1 MHGKKREDYEVED
14 FVTDESFINY
24 HFKVNAADTVSWTD
38 WLAQHPDKNVL
49 AKQAIR
55 LIQTLSLSIDDRE
68 YTTEFEKIKKAITG
82 STADTVPFF
91 NDRKVSF
98 KPIRKSTWVLACLL
112 LTTVIGAGFLLFHKS
127 LQASEP
133 LVKAVNKGLKP
144 QTLVLSDS
152 TTVTLAPGSTLEYPN
167 HFNAGRRDVYLDG
180 EAIFHVK
187 RNETAPFKV
196 FSQNIVA
203 TVLGT
208 IFQFKKGGDSVI
220 AVELLKGRLDVQM
233 TEASGV
239 SKSLALHPNEKAVYL
254 KQAHAFYK
262 SPFRIQTDIAFYQSN
277 FDEIA
282 AEIKDAF
289 GITLINKSTKSDWRF
304 TGEFKQTTAE
314 DLIAAICLVK
324 KVTAETRVDTV
335 YIK

>member
-1 MHGKKREDYEVED
+1 MQSKKREDYEVED

-24 HFKVNAADTVSWTD
+24 HFQVNAVDTVSWTE
-38 WLAQHPDKNVL
+38 WLAQHPEKNML

-55 LIQTLSLSIDDRE
+55 LIQTLSFSIDDKE

-82 STADTVPFF
+82 STADIDPFISEG
-91 NDRKVSF
+91 KAPF
-98 KPIRKSTWVLACLL
+98 KSIRKSTWVLTCVL
-112 LTTVIGAGFLLFHKS
+112 LTCLIGAGYFLFHKS
-127 LQASEP
+127 LPASEP
-133 LVKAVNKGLKP
+133 LVKAVNNGSTP
-144 QTLVLSDS
+144 RTLVLSDS
-152 TTVTLAPGSTLEYPN
+152 TSVTLAPGSTLEYPN
-167 HFNAGRRDVYLDG
+167 HFHPDRRDVYLEG
-180 EAIFHVK
+180 EASFYVK

-208 IFQFKKGGDSVI
+208 VFQFKKGGDSVI
-220 AVELLKGRLDVQM
+220 TVELLKGRLDVQM
-233 TEASGV
+233 NEASGV

-254 KQAHAFYK
+254 RQAHTFFK
-262 SPFRIQTDIAFYQSN
+262 SPFRSQADIAFHQSN
-277 FDEIA
+277 FEEIA
-282 AEIKDAF
+282 NKIYNAF
-289 GITLINKSTKSDWRF
+289 GITLINKSTKSDWQF

-324 KVTAETRVDTV
+324 KVTAETKADTV